1 MKDDPRLTLLT
12 EASDSTL
19 ALELAQRLDAAT
31 VVLRVATDAAALGLT
46 LANLLAR
53 VVPKLVFEAPPAEVA
68 LPLYG
73 TGPLPAIGYE
83 LVEAVRSS
91 APIGGGGSV
100 IVDVG
105 AGLPG
110 ADLYVS
116 ADTWSLTISPRPHSV
131 LKGAGPAI
139 TAAAALAA
147 GEVMRRLLPEL
158 PGVRLSD
165 YAIDWNLIDYRLRHA
180 TVRHP
185 PHQVDAV
192 CFGAGSVGS
201 SLVFALLIGGAR
213 GSLDVVDSDRLQRRN
228 KVRYPLWIGIASGS
242 KVRWLERQAAGS
254 GLRVRGHICSAAS
267 FIADNEVPV
276 RLAISAVDS
285 AGARRDIADALAH
298 TTLNA
303 GVDAL
308 RLHVSRHHFAD
319 GWACIYCP
327 YLDAGKPMDEAGVY
341 QEMTAL
347 PAARVASLLGGEALT
362 VADVEALVKRGK
374 VARNESDDLV
384 GGRLVDVARV
394 RLYASAAVRPGAGP
408 LAVSA
413 PHVSALA
420 GAILAA
426 EAQKPAAE
434 RLERRVDVDLSG
446 FPTGFVSR
454 QLQDPTGRCLC
465 HSAFRNQV
473 YADTWGPSE

>member
-1 MKDDPRLTLLT
+1 MRDDPRLTLLT
-12 EASDSTL
+12 ETSDPTL
-19 ALELAQRLDAAT
+19 ALELAQRLDGAT
-31 VVLRVATDAAALGLT
+31 VVLRVATEAAPLGLT

-53 VVPKLVFEAPPAEVA
+53 LVPKVVFEAARTVVTV
-68 LPLYG
+68 PLYG
-73 TGPLPAIGYE
+73 TGPLHAVGHA

-91 APIGGGGSV
+91 APIGGGGNL
-100 IVDVG
+100 ILDVG

-116 ADTWSLTISPRPHSV
+116 ADAWSLTLAPRPHAV
-131 LKGAGPAI
+131 LIGVGPAI

-165 YAIDWNLIDYRLRHA
+165 QGIDWNLIDYGLRRS
-180 TVRHP
+180 TVSRP
-185 PHQVDAV
+185 PEYVDAV

-201 SLVFALLIGGAR
+201 SLAFALLVGGAH
-213 GSLDVVDSDRLQRRN
+213 GSLEIVDPDRLQRRN
-228 KVRYPLWIGIASGS
+228 KLRYPLWIGGASGS
-242 KVRWLERQAAGS
+242 KVKWVERQAAGS
-254 GLRVRGHICSAAS
+254 GLRVRGHDRSAAS
-267 FIADNEVPV
+267 FIADQEVPL

-285 AGARRDIADALAH
+285 APARRDIADALAH

-308 RLHVSRHHFAD
+308 RLHVSRHRFAD
-319 GWACIYCP
+319 GWACVYCP
-327 YLDAGKPMDEAGVY
+327 YLDAGNPIDEAGMY
-341 QEMTAL
+341 QEMTGL
-347 PAARVASLLGGEALT
+347 PAARVARLLGGDALSVT
-362 VADVEALVKRGK
+362 DLEILAERGK
-374 VARNESDDLV
+374 VTRDAIDDLV
-384 GGRLVDVARV
+384 GGRLVDLARV
-394 RLYASAAVRPGAGP
+394 HLYAAAAVRPGTGL

-426 EAQKPAAE
+426 EAQKPPGE

-454 QLQDPTGRCLC
+454 PLQDQTGRCLC
-465 HSAFRNQV
+465 HSTFRGQV
-473 YADTWGPSE
+473 YSDTWGQSD